1 MSGIHYQIFGQGQ
14 PLVMLHGWAMHSG
27 IWRSFAE
34 QLAQHCQVICVDLP
48 GHGLSEAIEPFSL
61 ENISDSLMQALP
73 VQRFSVL
80 GWSLGATVAIDM
92 AARYP
97 ERVQALQ
104 LLAGNP
110 LFVQSLDW
118 PGVNAEVLEAFA
130 EQLSNDVEQ
139 TLVRFLGL
147 QVKGLA
153 DAKILLQ
160 QIKTA
165 VQAYPAPSLEALQA
179 GLQILK
185 HSDCR
190 EALQQLQCPVSV
202 LMGDRD
208 TLIPLALAESLKKL
222 QPAIQLHLLENAG
235 HVPFLSH
242 PQQLLERVIAD
253 L

>member
-1 MSGIHYQIFGQGQ
+1 MSRIHYQIFGQGQ
-14 PLVMLHGWAMHSG
+14 PLVMIHGWAMHSG
-27 IWRSFAE
+27 IWQSFVE
-34 QLAQHCQVICVDLP
+34 QVAQHCQVICVDLP
-48 GHGLSEAIEPFSL
+48 GHGLSEMIEPFSL
-61 ENISDSLMQALP
+61 QNISDRLMQVLP
-73 VQRFSVL
+73 VQQFSVL

-97 ERVQALQ
+97 DRVQSLQ
-104 LLAGNP
+104 VLAGNP
-110 LFVQSLDW
+110 LFVESVDW
-118 PGVNAEVLEAFA
+118 PGVNAEVLDGFA
-130 EQLSNDVEQ
+130 EQLANDVQQ

-153 DAKILLQ
+153 DAKTLLQ

-165 VQAYPAPSLEALQA
+165 VQACPAPSLQALQA

-185 HSDCR
+185 HSDER
-190 EALQQLQCPVSV
+190 LALQQLQCPVSV

-208 TLIPLALAESLKKL
+208 SLIPLALAEALKKL
-222 QPAIQLHLLENAG
+222 QPAMQIHLLENAG

-242 PQQLLERVIAD
+242 SQQLLERVIAD

>member
-1 MSGIHYQIFGQGQ
+1 MSGIHYQVFGQGQ
-14 PLVMLHGWAMHSG
+14 PLVMIHGWAMHSG
-27 IWRSFAE
+27 IWQSFAE
-34 QLAQHCQVICVDLP
+34 QLAEHCQLICVDLP

-73 VQRFSVL
+73 VLRFRVL

-92 AARYP
+92 ASRYP
-97 ERVQALQ
+97 ERVQGLQ

-110 LFVQSLDW
+110 LFMQSADW
-118 PGVNAEVLEAFA
+118 PGVKAEILDAFA
-130 EQLSNDVEQ
+130 EQLSNDVQQ

-160 QIKTA
+160 EIKTA
-165 VQAYPAPSLEALQA
+165 VQAYPAPSLQALQA

-185 HSDCR
+185 YSDMR
-190 EALQQLQCPVSV
+190 VDLQQLQCPVSV

-208 TLIPLALAESLKKL
+208 TLIPLALAESLKQL
-222 QPAIQLHLLENAG
+222 QPAIQIHLLENAG

-242 PQQLLERVIAD
+242 PQQLLEWVIAD

>member
-1 MSGIHYQIFGQGQ
+1 MSGIHYQVFGQGR
-14 PLVMLHGWAMHSG
+14 PLVMIHGWAMHSG
-27 IWRSFAE
+27 IWQSFAE
-34 QLAQHCQVICVDLP
+34 QLAQYCQVICVDLP
-48 GHGLSEAIEPFSL
+48 GHGLSESIELLSL
-61 ENISDSLMQALP
+61 QNISDSLMQALP
-73 VQRFSVL
+73 VQQFSVL

-97 ERVQALQ
+97 ERVQSLQ

-110 LFVQSLDW
+110 LFVQNADW
-118 PGVNAEVLEAFA
+118 PGVKTEVLDVFA
-130 EQLSNDVEQ
+130 EQLASDVQQ

-147 QVKGLA
+147 QVKGLP
-153 DAKILLQ
+153 DAKTLLQ
-160 QIKTA
+160 HIKSA
-165 VQAYPAPSLEALQA
+165 VQAYPAPSLQALQA

-185 HSDCR
+185 YSDGR
-190 EALQQLQCPVSV
+190 LALQQLQCPVSV

-208 TLIPLALAESLKKL
+208 TLIPLALAKSLKKL

-242 PQQLLERVIAD
+242 SQQLLERVIAD

>member
-1 MSGIHYQIFGQGQ
+1 MSGIHYQVFGQGQ
-14 PLVMLHGWAMHSG
+14 PLVMIHGWAMHSG
-27 IWRSFAE
+27 IWQAFAE

-48 GHGLSEAIEPFSL
+48 GHGLSEAIQPFSL

-73 VQRFSVL
+73 VQQFSVL

-97 ERVQALQ
+97 DRVQSLQ
-104 LLAGNP
+104 VLAGNP
-110 LFVQSLDW
+110 LFVESVNW
-118 PGVNAEVLEAFA
+118 PGVKADVLDGFA
-130 EQLSNDVEQ
+130 EQLANDVQQ

-153 DAKILLQ
+153 DAKTLLQ

-165 VQAYPAPSLEALQA
+165 VQAYPAPSLQALQA

-185 HSDCR
+185 NNDGR
-190 EALQQLQCPVSV
+190 VALQQLQCPVSV

-208 TLIPLALAESLKKL
+208 SLIPLALADSLKRL
-222 QPAIQLHLLENAG
+222 QPAIQIHLLENAG

-242 PQQLLERVIAD
+242 PQPLLERVIAD

>member
-1 MSGIHYQIFGQGQ
+1 MIDYQIFGQGQ
-14 PLVMLHGWAMHSG
+14 PLVMIHGWAMHSG
-27 IWRSFAE
+27 IWQAFAQ

-48 GHGLSEAIEPFSL
+48 GHGLSDAIEPCSL
-61 ENISDSLMQALP
+61 QNISDSLMAALP

-97 ERVQALQ
+97 ERLQSLQ

-110 LFVQSLDW
+110 LFVQSVDW
-118 PGVNAEVLEAFA
+118 PGVKAEVLDAFA

-165 VQAYPAPSLEALQA
+165 VQACPSPSLEALQA

-185 HSDCR
+185 HSDQR
-190 EALQQLQCPVSV
+190 AALQQLQCRVSL

-208 TLIPLALAESLKKL
+208 TLIPLALVESLKKL
-222 QPAIQLHLLENAG
+222 QPAIEIHLLENAG

-242 PQQLLERVIAD
+242 PQQLLEWVIAD

>member
-1 MSGIHYQIFGQGQ
+1 
-14 PLVMLHGWAMHSG
+14 MHSG
-27 IWRSFAE
+27 IWQSFAE
-34 QLAQHCQVICVDLP
+34 QLAPHFQVFCVDLP
-48 GHGLSEAIEPFSL
+48 GHGRSVAIEPFSL

-73 VQRFSVL
+73 VQQFSVL

-97 ERVQALQ
+97 DRVQSLQ
-104 LLAGNP
+104 VLAGNP
-110 LFVQSLDW
+110 LFVESEDW
-118 PGVNAEVLEAFA
+118 PGVKTDVLDGFA
-130 EQLSNDVEQ
+130 EQLANDVQQ

-153 DAKILLQ
+153 DAKTLLQ

-165 VQAYPAPSLEALQA
+165 VQTYPAPSLQALQA

-185 HSDCR
+185 HSDGR
-190 EALQQLQCPVSV
+190 VALQQLQCPVSV

-208 TLIPLALAESLKKL
+208 SLMPLALAESLKKL
-222 QPAIQLHLLENAG
+222 QPTIQIHLLENAG

-242 PQQLLERVIAD
+242 PQPLLEWVIAD

>member
-14 PLVMLHGWAMHSG
+14 PLVMIHGWAMHSG
-27 IWRSFAE
+27 IWQAFAE
-34 QLAQHCQVICVDLP
+34 QLARHCQVICVDLP

-73 VQRFSVL
+73 VQQFSIL

-92 AARYP
+92 ASRYP
-97 ERVQALQ
+97 DRVQSLQ
-104 LLAGNP
+104 VLAGNP
-110 LFVQSLDW
+110 LFVQSVDW
-118 PGVNAEVLEAFA
+118 PGVKAEVLDGFA
-130 EQLSNDVEQ
+130 EQLANDVQQ

-153 DAKILLQ
+153 DAKTLLQ

-165 VQAYPAPSLEALQA
+165 VQAYPAPSLQALQA

-185 HSDCR
+185 HSDGR
-190 EALQQLQCPVSV
+190 VVLQQLQCPVSV

-208 TLIPLALAESLKKL
+208 SLIPLALADSLKRL
-222 QPAIQLHLLENAG
+222 QPAIQIHLLENAG

-242 PQQLLERVIAD
+242 PQPLLERVIAD